1 MDSVPNLGIFACCG
15 HSQKNKR
22 EHKQKKKRERETCLD
37 YFNHLRDNELSKVK
51 IIASGFIAYIKIKYM
66 IIIHKRWEGRLVSIL
81 LPVSFTVCEVA

>member
-1 MDSVPNLGIFACCG
+1 MHAVGTAKKIKEST
-15 HSQKNKR
+15 SK
-22 EHKQKKKRERETCLD
+22 KKKRERETCLD